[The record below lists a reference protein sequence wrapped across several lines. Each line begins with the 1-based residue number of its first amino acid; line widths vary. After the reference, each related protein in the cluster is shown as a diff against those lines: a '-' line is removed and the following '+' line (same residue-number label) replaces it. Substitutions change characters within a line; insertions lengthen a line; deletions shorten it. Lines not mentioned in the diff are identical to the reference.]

1 MAIYQFIL
9 TPVDQFFFGGE
20 KHDTKGETINYFVES
35 NAYPQQTTM
44 LGLVRYYLLLKHN
57 LIGTDKIKT
66 EGEDLIG
73 MSSFDFDAEKQ
84 AFGKI
89 ESLSSLYFV
98 KNGSTYFPAPYDV
111 EYDILAENGY
121 SYMQKNGNKYTAKS
135 HFPPMKVI
143 DTTGQIGPLLIENPN
158 NTDEDCIVYP
168 TQHTGNE
175 KGEKGESKENA
186 FYKQVYMKMKQG
198 WSFAFDVNINEELK
212 DEILYI
218 NFGGEKSL
226 FSLEIKSI
234 GKTLVPGSSLPF
246 NRIGFFG
253 FYCLCDCFT
262 DTKILNNTCFAV
274 TQAASFRNFK
284 SSVKTKN
291 YAAYNQKDQDG
302 MIRGNRFNLL
312 TRGSVLYFKTKN
324 ERDEALKF
332 LDKPNC
338 TNIGFNNYL
347 KIN

>member
-35 NAYPQQTTM
+35 NPYPQQTTI

-57 LIGTDKIKT
+57 LIGTDKIKA

-73 MSSFDFDAEKQ
+73 LSSFDFDTKKQ
-84 AFGKI
+84 LFGKI
-89 ESLSSLYFV
+89 ESISPLYFV
-98 KNGSTYFPAPYDV
+98 NQGNNYFPAPFDV
-111 EYDILAENGY
+111 EHEIDKEYGY
-121 SYMQKNGNKYTAKS
+121 YFMHKS
-135 HFPPMKVI
+135 GKKFISKDYFPPMKVI
-143 DTTGQIGPLLIENPN
+143 DSAGQIGPLLLGSSATE
-158 NTDEDCIVYP
+158 CIVYP

-175 KGEKGESKENA
+175 KGERGESKEDA
-186 FYKQVYMKMKQG
+186 FYKQAYMKMKPG
-198 WSFAFDVNINEELK
+198 WGFAFDANITEEVT
-212 DEILYI
+212 EEELYI

-226 FSLEIKSI
+226 FSLKVCKIEKS
-234 GKTLVPGSSLPF
+234 SSPCTRLPLDR
-246 NRIGFFG
+246 NNLYG
-253 FYCLCDCFT
+253 FYCLSDCFSEPQ
-262 DTKILNNTCFAV
+262 LLENTCFAV
-274 TQAASFRNFK
+274 TKAVSFRNFQ
-284 SSVKTKN
+284 SSIKTKN
-291 YAAYNQKDQDG
+291 YAVYNPKDPDG

-312 TRGSVLYFKTKN
+312 ARGSVLYFKTKAK
-324 ERDEALKF
+324 RDEASEF